1 MKTRKEKDPM
11 GEREVPADAY
21 YGIQTVRAIEN
32 FPISGLKPF
41 AAFVKATALVKLAAA
56 RVNARAGALKPKI
69 AEVIQKAAQEVV
81 DGTLADQFPGD
92 VFQAGARVRHN
103 IEVNE
108 MIANREY
115 ELHA

>member
-56 RVNARAGALKPKI
+56 RVNAPAGSLKPKI
-69 AEVIQKAAQEVV
+69 AGVIEKAAQEIDDGKLPDHSVV
-81 DGTLADQFPGD
+81 G
-92 VFQAGARVRHN
+92 VFQARARTRPTLDGNQVT
-103 IEVNE
+103 
-108 MIANREY
+108 
-115 ELHA
+115 